1 MRFNSEVYDKVYPR
15 PVHTDPAPES
25 VVSTFH
31 PSKDLVEG
39 KDPDVKDPEPIQVPA
54 DPEPVVPP
62 AGDPEPPA
70 ETT

>member
-1 MRFNSEVYDKVYPR
+1 MRFNSEVYDKLYPR
-15 PVHTDPAPES
+15 PDHIEPAPES

-39 KDPDVKDPEPIQVPA
+39 KDPDVKDPEPI
-54 DPEPVVPP
+54 PVTPP